1 MTAPQ
6 PFGIPMQYSRHTPIF
21 LRCVSLVLVSLTGLC
36 VQSRLAAQQQSS
48 TAAQAPT
55 APSVPPADVLELL
68 EREQSALRISLAGLS
83 SRRELQSAQG
93 EALLADAL
101 IFEKAAAWMLRF
113 REFPKPSSLEQLQQV
128 LAEGRRRVDRLQ
140 AGQPD
145 WHLREGTS
153 IRGYVSAIDGSAQPY
168 ALTLPAGVDPA
179 SARRWP
185 LYVVLHGRADD
196 MNEVNFI
203 SRMDGRGP
211 GASKD
216 DRPGEWIQLDVYGRG
231 NNAYRWAGETD
242 VFEAM
247 ASVRQRFRIDE
258 DRIVLHGFSMGGAG
272 AWHLGL
278 HHPHSWCSVG
288 AGAGFVDFYAYQKKN
303 PESPTDRL
311 PFAQHETLGIYDAVP
326 YALNLANVP
335 FCGYGGEKDPQLLA
349 GTTMQQAASKLQ
361 VPLKLIVGKGM
372 GHAFDPASRSEFMA
386 FHAANVQTG
395 RPKFGTRDR
404 IRFTTQTLMYNHCD
418 WLSIIEMENTGR
430 PATVESE
437 RDAAGILQIR
447 TDNIA
452 LMALAR
458 DITEQVQI
466 DGTLLECR
474 AAASELLPEVW
485 YRRTADGWEVIDYQQ
500 SRTLSRNP
508 EVHKRP
514 GLQGPIDDAFM
525 SSFICVRGT
534 GQPLHPLTGAWSERQ
549 LAVFQQ
555 EFARWMR
562 GDVKVVNDVDVTE
575 EMISSSHLVLFGDP
589 SSNLLIRTILAAR
602 APRVPDNSLP
612 PAGNSKLPLIDGQ
625 VAMKLPFDWNSREI
639 TVGSKSWPADTHG
652 LCLIFPNPFNR
663 KKYIVLNTGHTF
675 SERDF
680 KASNAWL
687 FPRMGDVGVLKLSP
701 GSDGQTSQSLIWSD
715 TFGLKWQL
723 R

>member
-1 MTAPQ
+1 VTAPK
-6 PFGIPMQYSRHTPIF
+6 PADLCMQHSHPAFVF
-21 LRCVSLVLVSLTGLC
+21 LRCAWLTLAALAALC
-36 VQSRLAAQQQSS
+36 NPSQLPAQQQSS
-48 TAAQAPT
+48 AVAQA
-55 APSVPPADVLELL
+55 APVSSVPPADVLASL
-68 EREQSALRISLAGLS
+68 EREQSALHSALAGLS

-93 EALLADAL
+93 EALRADAA

-113 REFPKPSSLEQLQQV
+113 REFPRPASLDQLQKV
-128 LAEGRRRVDRLQ
+128 LAEGRRRVERLQ

-153 IRGYVSAIDGSAQPY
+153 IRGYVSAIDGSVQPC
-168 ALTLPAGVDPA
+168 AVTLPAGVDPA
-179 SARRWP
+179 NSRRWP

-211 GASKD
+211 ATSKD
-216 DRPGEWIQLDVYGRG
+216 ERPGDWIQLDVYGRG

-278 HHPHSWCSVG
+278 HHPHLWCSVG

-303 PESPTDRL
+303 PESPSDRL

-326 YALNLANVP
+326 YALNMANVP

-349 GTTMQQAASKLQ
+349 ATTMQQAAEKLQ
-361 VPLKLIVGKGM
+361 VPLKLIIGKGM

-386 FHAANVQTG
+386 FHAANAQTG

-404 IRFTTQTLMYNHCD
+404 IRFTTQTLKYNRCD
-418 WLSIIEMENTGR
+418 WLSIIEMEQTGR

-437 RDAAGILQIR
+437 RDASGILQIH
-447 TDNIA
+447 TDNVS
-452 LMALAR
+452 LMTLAR
-458 DITEQVQI
+458 DITEQAQI

-474 AAASELLPEVW
+474 AAAGELLPEVW
-485 YRRTADGWEVIDYQQ
+485 YRRTADGWEVVDYQQ
-500 SRTLSRNP
+500 SRTLSRNL

-534 GQPLHPLTGAWSERQ
+534 GQPLHPLPAAWSEQQ
-549 LAVFQQ
+549 LSVFQL

-562 GDVKVVNDVDVTE
+562 GDVKIVNDVDVTE
-575 EMISSSHLVLFGDP
+575 EMVSNSHLVLFGDP
-589 SSNLLIRTILAAR
+589 GSNLLLRTILAAR
-602 APRVPDNSLP
+602 PLRVPDNSVP
-612 PAGNSKLPLIDGQ
+612 PAGNSKLPLIDTH
-625 VAMKLPFDWNSREI
+625 VATKLPFDWNSREI
-639 TVGSKSWPADTHG
+639 TIGSNSWPADSHG

-663 KKYIVLNTGHTF
+663 AKYIVLNSGHTF
-675 SERDF
+675 GERDF

-687 FPRMGDVGVLKLSP
+687 FPRMGDVGVLKLSR
-701 GSDGQTSQSLIWSD
+701 GSDGQSDSSLIWSD
-715 TFGLKWQL
+715 TFGTRWLL

>member
-1 MTAPQ
+1 MK
-6 PFGIPMQYSRHTPIF
+6 YSRHNSVRSHR
-21 LRCVSLVLVSLTGLC
+21 LSLVLVLLTVLC
-36 VQSRLAAQQQSS
+36 IQSHLAAQQPSPGGQQASPVSS
-48 TAAQAPT
+48 LPT
-55 APSVPPADVLELL
+55 ADVLESL
-68 EREQSALRISLAGLS
+68 EREQSALRTSLAGLA

-101 IFEKAAAWMLRF
+101 IFEKASAWMLRF
-113 REFPKPSSLEQLQQV
+113 REFPKPNSLEQLQKV
-128 LAEGRRRVDRLQ
+128 LAEGRRRIERLQ

-145 WHLREGTS
+145 WHLREGTT
-153 IRGYVSAIDGSAQPY
+153 IRGYVSAIDSSVQPY

-179 SARRWP
+179 STRRWP

-211 GASKD
+211 GVSKD

-247 ASVRQRFRIDE
+247 AAVRQRFRIDE
-258 DRIVLHGFSMGGAG
+258 DKIVLHGFSMGGAG

-278 HHPHSWCSVG
+278 HHPHLWCSVG

-303 PESPTDRL
+303 PESPADRL

-349 GTTMQQAASKLQ
+349 ATTMQQAAEKLQ
-361 VPLKLIVGKGM
+361 VPLKLIIGKGM
-372 GHAFDPASRSEFMA
+372 GHAFDPASRNEFMA

-404 IRFTTQTLMYNHCD
+404 IRFTTQTLKYNRCD
-418 WLSIIEMENTGR
+418 WLSIIEMEQSGR

-447 TDNIA
+447 TDNVD
-452 LMALAR
+452 LMTLAR
-458 DITEQVQI
+458 DITEQVRI

-474 AAASELLPEVW
+474 AAAGELLPEVW
-485 YRRTADGWEVIDYQQ
+485 YRKTVDGWEVVDYQQ
-500 SRTLSRNP
+500 SRTVSRN
-508 EVHKRP
+508 VDLNKRP

-525 SSFICVRGT
+525 SPFICIRGT
-534 GQPLHPLTGAWSERQ
+534 GQPLHPLPEAWSQRQ
-549 LAVFQQ
+549 LDVFQQ

-575 EMISSSHLVLFGDP
+575 EMVSSSHLVLFGDP
-589 SSNLLIRTILAAR
+589 GSNLLLRTILAASTN
-602 APRVPDNSLP
+602 RVPDGTDP
-612 PAGNSKLPLIDGQ
+612 PVGNSKLPPIDAQ
-625 VAMKLPFDWNSREI
+625 VAAKLPFAWNSREI
-639 TVGSKSWPADTHG
+639 TIGSKSWPADSHG

-663 KKYIVLNTGHTF
+663 RKYIVLNTGHTF
-675 SERDF
+675 GEQDF

-701 GSDGQTSQSLIWSD
+701 GGDGRTTSTLIWSD
-715 TFGLKWQL
+715 TFGTRWLL